1 MTFFCSFISWHHFLS
16 CTDIWWHQDE
26 TNLTNELTEF
36 SIHNLIYFCLN
47 GKFFKNY
54 LSRHVSL
61 TFVYCFCWLGSSI
74 SWNRVEKIVLKTK
87 HLDADMVSQIYS
99 LVIHRHFRVRLD
111 HCILPTCLKKIFTA
125 NFVTNF
131 EFPAYTSSIDSWQ
144 SNQNKMPTLTVHSS
158 FCKKYDK

>member
-16 CTDIWWHQDE
+16 CTDVWWHQDE
-26 TNLTNELTEF
+26 TNLTYELTEF

-61 TFVYCFCWLGSSI
+61 TFVYCFCWQGSSI

-87 HLDADMVSQIYS
+87 HLHANTVSQIYS
-99 LVIHRHFRVRLD
+99 LVIHRHLRVRLD
-111 HCILPTCLKKIFTA
+111 HWFIYSESEKYSNSRLFHYIKTATCKVWAQQLERNVIQPPPSSGYFW
-125 NFVTNF
+125 NF
-131 EFPAYTSSIDSWQ
+131 EMF
-144 SNQNKMPTLTVHSS
+144 
-158 FCKKYDK
+158 

>member
-61 TFVYCFCWLGSSI
+61 TFVYCFCWQGSSI

-87 HLDADMVSQIYS
+87 HLHANTVSQIYS
-99 LVIHRHFRVRLD
+99 LVIHRHLRVRLD
-111 HCILPTCLKKIFTA
+111 HCSKVQEIYDSVALCSTVKKL
-125 NFVTNF
+125 
-131 EFPAYTSSIDSWQ
+131 YTVNW
-144 SNQNKMPTLTVHSS
+144 SNVS
-158 FCKKYDK
+158 DKH